1 MRRGHT
7 HTHTH
12 THQTWCY
19 NESEWHLVLPV
30 LMAHVGGRCQEPA
43 SVLPSSGSG
52 RNRNQTRACSS
63 CIRYRR
69 EMFRGEAGS
78 LPLHLD
84 ISRLQAGP
92 LRLDR
97 ISQEG
102 LALLETLLAAI
113 SHFSNQ
119 TSHLPSPSRRENL
132 PRQVLSSPVQSKSS
146 LFPTSWHA
154 VAKLHGSPPSGT
166 RAGFPGSS
174 GARSDV
180 ASWRSSGA
188 PRQTRVGK
196 SLRSV
201 SCILASSLM
210 RPTTWVDGPRNSSRL
225 SMATRE
231 GARLLARLKNYPHH
245 GGDPWRRSFA
255 CRTGSDLLISGLTQ
269 YRQSPSFNCRFHLGF
284 HLSLVRPDQ
293 TIIADTK
300 AFWSPI
306 DIHARL
312 PGIPIRNSRSQGRIF
327 QAPPAKGA
335 CFRTREHDHCCGAS
349 GVPWLHQQHDTRPAL
364 PSHYH
369 PATLQMLW
377 TTTSPMMIPTSFFF
391 R

>member
-1 MRRGHT
+1 
-7 HTHTH
+7 
-12 THQTWCY
+12 
-19 NESEWHLVLPV
+19 
-30 LMAHVGGRCQEPA
+30 MAYVGGRCQEPA

-92 LRLDR
+92 LRLGR
-97 ISQEG
+97 ISQG

-119 TSHLPSPSRRENL
+119 TSHPPSPSRRENL

-154 VAKLHGSPPSGT
+154 VTKLHGSPPSGT
-166 RAGFPGSS
+166 RAGFPGSL

-196 SLRSV
+196 SSRSV
-201 SCILASSLM
+201 SCRLASYQQ
-210 RPTTWVDGPRNSSRL
+210 RGPRNSSRL

-300 AFWSPI
+300 AFWFPI

-327 QAPPAKGA
+327 QAPLPKARVSERENTTTAAGHQGSPGSTSSTTPVPSSPLIIIPRPCR
-335 CFRTREHDHCCGAS
+335 CFRRQ
-349 GVPWLHQQHDTRPAL
+349 PRP
-364 PSHYH
+364 
-369 PATLQMLW
+369 
-377 TTTSPMMIPTSFFF
+377 
-391 R
+391 

>member
-12 THQTWCY
+12 TKHGATTRANGTSSCRYSWLMSEGGAKSPHLYSRHQARAGI
-19 NESEWHLVLPV
+19 E
-30 LMAHVGGRCQEPA
+30 
-43 SVLPSSGSG
+43 
-52 RNRNQTRACSS
+52 NQTRACSS

-92 LRLDR
+92 LRLGR

-119 TSHLPSPSRRENL
+119 TSHPPSPSRRENL

-196 SLRSV
+196 SSRSV
-201 SCILASSLM
+201 SCRLASSLI

-245 GGDPWRRSFA
+245 GGDPW
-255 CRTGSDLLISGLTQ
+255 
-269 YRQSPSFNCRFHLGF
+269 
-284 HLSLVRPDQ
+284 
-293 TIIADTK
+293 
-300 AFWSPI
+300 
-306 DIHARL
+306 
-312 PGIPIRNSRSQGRIF
+312 
-327 QAPPAKGA
+327 
-335 CFRTREHDHCCGAS
+335 
-349 GVPWLHQQHDTRPAL
+349 
-364 PSHYH
+364 
-369 PATLQMLW
+369 
-377 TTTSPMMIPTSFFF
+377 
-391 R
+391 